1 LAARGE
7 RKGRWEWAG
16 GALWAERGGG
26 PAGEKKKRRE
36 QGQAFGPR
44 LKKKGMGRGKRGRGL
59 ESFLL
64 SFFSNLFKL
73 IFETFEIELFF
84 KL

>member
-1 LAARGE
+1 VGRCGPKEVVGLRGKKEKERARTSFWAA
-7 RKGRWEWAG
+7 
-16 GALWAERGGG
+16 AE
-26 PAGEKKKRRE
+26 
-36 QGQAFGPR
+36 
-44 LKKKGMGRGKRGRGL
+44 KKGMGRGKRGRGL

-73 IFETFEIELFF
+73 IFQTFEIELFF

>member
-1 LAARGE
+1 VVGLRGKKEKERARKVGCTSFWAA
-7 RKGRWEWAG
+7 
-16 GALWAERGGG
+16 AEKTR
-26 PAGEKKKRRE
+26 
-36 QGQAFGPR
+36 
-44 LKKKGMGRGKRGRGL
+44 MGRGKRGRGL

-73 IFETFEIELFF
+73 IFQTFEIELFF